1 MKTEQT
7 ARDNTAAD
15 LQKEY
20 DNVKGLIRKK
30 KRRRLMKILL
40 SLLGAILILYSA
52 SYVWKRLTLYPITK
66 SELTGKEDGT
76 QFAYNR
82 MIENELH
89 EPQTRLLQADI
100 SKYEYPL
107 SLPSGEYEISW
118 MRTSSLGFQK
128 AYYDAGYYQ
137 LSETLKQ
144 GHFKKNTLG
153 GGGALY
159 EEGTNAGYRYDAYKQ
174 QLMMSNLQKEWK
186 KSKLDE
192 IADHS
197 LVGAYVKLKKAYPLQ
212 SILDLDTRM
221 KKEGIDIGLSWVAVA
236 YGKAGES
243 DSHIDAKGNI
253 TETDHYLGTVGFDIH
268 QKNRTNPLTDFDEK
282 KYPLLDFDAEPVKG
296 HPKKE
301 FGKISA
307 QDYETHMISMLQY
320 LYDQPKYRT
329 YLGDDGDTRSAF
341 YPDII
346 SSIQKNGIQSD
357 MMYVTATKEAFQKL
371 MEQPETASAFIAE
384 QK

>member
-7 ARDNTAAD
+7 ARDNTVAD

-76 QFAYNR
+76 QFTYNR

-174 QLMMSNLQKEWK
+174 QLMMSTLQKEWK

-268 QKNRTNPLTDFDEK
+268 QKNRTNPLTEFDEK

-357 MMYVTATKEAFQKL
+357 MIYVTTTKEAFQKL

>member
-20 DNVKGLIRKK
+20 DNVKGLIRNK

-40 SLLGAILILYSA
+40 SLLGTILILYCA
-52 SYVWKRLTLYPITK
+52 SYVWKRLTLYSITK

-144 GHFKKNTLG
+144 GHFKKNTLV

-159 EEGTNAGYRYDAYKQ
+159 EEGTNASYRYDAYKQ
-174 QLMMSNLQKEWK
+174 QLMMSTLQKEWK

-221 KKEGIDIGLSWVAVA
+221 KKEGI
-236 YGKAGES
+236 
-243 DSHIDAKGNI
+243 
-253 TETDHYLGTVGFDIH
+253 
-268 QKNRTNPLTDFDEK
+268 
-282 KYPLLDFDAEPVKG
+282 
-296 HPKKE
+296 
-301 FGKISA
+301 
-307 QDYETHMISMLQY
+307 
-320 LYDQPKYRT
+320 
-329 YLGDDGDTRSAF
+329 
-341 YPDII
+341 
-346 SSIQKNGIQSD
+346 
-357 MMYVTATKEAFQKL
+357 
-371 MEQPETASAFIAE
+371 
-384 QK
+384 